1 MKIQKYESFDS
12 RLIVEWEQLQ
22 KNAFFFPF
30 QSLSWLLTWY
40 QEIGKLKKNLK
51 LQIITLKKNNEI
63 IAIFPLL
70 IRSNFKLRIL
80 EWIGGVHTDYMG
92 PLLHKDF
99 KITKDEFNNVWNEVL
114 KMLDNFDVI
123 HFKKQYKEI
132 NGLQN
137 PFVNFLNCNTWFHQS
152 YIADISEKWDLYTKN
167 HVKNKILNDNQRQI
181 RRLEKIGN
189 VKFLIPNTVNDK
201 DLILKILFKQ
211 KREKY
216 SKTKVWDML
225 AKKENRE
232 FYTQIVKKNINS
244 ECFEVHLSCLKIK
257 NEIIAAHLGFIKDK
271 TFYYIMPSFDIYKW
285 NKFSPGKILL
295 EYLIKWSIEK
305 NLKYFDFTYGNEPYK
320 LIWSNKKITLYEFI
334 EYNNFFGILYIL
346 LQNFILI
353 IKNNNFLKKKIGFL
367 YNQIKNYI

>member
-51 LQIITLKKNNEI
+51 LRIITLKKNNEI

-167 HVKNKILNDNQRQI
+167 HVKNTHTHDN
-181 RRLEKIGN
+181 
-189 VKFLIPNTVNDK
+189 
-201 DLILKILFKQ
+201 
-211 KREKY
+211 
-216 SKTKVWDML
+216 TK
-225 AKKENRE
+225 
-232 FYTQIVKKNINS
+232 
-244 ECFEVHLSCLKIK
+244 
-257 NEIIAAHLGFIKDK
+257 
-271 TFYYIMPSFDIYKW
+271 
-285 NKFSPGKILL
+285 
-295 EYLIKWSIEK
+295 
-305 NLKYFDFTYGNEPYK
+305 
-320 LIWSNKKITLYEFI
+320 
-334 EYNNFFGILYIL
+334 
-346 LQNFILI
+346 
-353 IKNNNFLKKKIGFL
+353 
-367 YNQIKNYI
+367 